1 MDSSLEEII
10 TQRKLAVQLSS
21 VILIIS
27 LVTGCSLGTTPTSA
41 PQIVSPSAATSL
53 TTTPDPLLAELK
65 AAMLKVQPND
75 TRPLDQTE
83 QDMTDL
89 LRETSGVRAAL
100 GDQADAIF
108 LKIDEAKAAAVQEL
122 VNQAGE
128 TSSLTPTAE
137 ESMALSAIINTLGI
151 SALSSGDYQIVAP
164 TLSLGMLVG
173 TSFIMDQAPRDANGN
188 TSIPKLELMTTTK
201 DDVSIY
207 IGFTPRMNG
216 SRMEGEVE
224 MVISVT
230 TPVAYEETSNGTLSV
245 ELCPDAEGNVP
256 LRFSF
261 QSSSNMNSGGMQMG
275 AETQATGHV
284 DDEAKLASFDLQTTT
299 SGAHQPGLGAPKG
312 SPNQFIEANLKIHGS
327 ITNPD
332 DTSMAV
338 DFTRASSQTDL
349 KFAQSMTSI
358 LGVMNITMTFVSL
371 MVAEMKWADGFCLE
385 IKVPEMGSGTKTVPP
400 NSETQFTANVRH
412 KFEGVELPLP
422 VTAVLS
428 AGQVSVSP
436 SRTKV
441 VAPASFTHKAGDQE
455 KQTATVSLETRSRR
469 GVAKLDIKFRTAA
482 PGWKLE
488 GMGPTTLNGAS
499 ITSNYSCDSP
509 YGPWEFSVETTT
521 SPTSKSA
528 TKILFSED
536 GKSTATVEEHASSE
550 LGTVYGI
557 GTGNVTITPNS
568 GGYQINFEAYTITYT
583 TCAPPGCMT
592 SRVLKQAWVLNI
604 IPADPGQ
611 CHNP

>member
-1 MDSSLEEII
+1 LEEII
-10 TQRKLAVQLSS
+10 TQQKVAVQLLS
-21 VILIIS
+21 VFLVIS

-41 PQIVSPSAATSL
+41 PQIVSPSATTAL
-53 TTTPDPLLAELK
+53 TATPDPLLAKLK
-65 AAMLKVQPND
+65 ATILNVQPND

-83 QDMTDL
+83 QDTTNF
-89 LRETSGVRAAL
+89 LREASGARAAL
-100 GDQADAIF
+100 GDQADAVF
-108 LKIDEAKAAAVQEL
+108 LKIDEAKAAAVQEIL
-122 VNQAGE
+122 TQIMRTSDVAPTLAQSSALAGLLN
-128 TSSLTPTAE
+128 SLGIA
-137 ESMALSAIINTLGI
+137 ALST
-151 SALSSGDYQIVAP
+151 GDYQIVTP
-164 TLSLGMLVG
+164 LLSLGLLAG
-173 TSFIMDQAPRDANGN
+173 TALALDNAPRDANGN
-188 TSIPKLELMTTTK
+188 ASITKQENVTTTK

-207 IGFTPRMNG
+207 TGFTPRMNG

-224 MVISVT
+224 MIISVT
-230 TPVAYEETSNGTLSV
+230 TPVAYEETSKGTLSM

-256 LRFSF
+256 LSFSF
-261 QSSSNMNSGGMQMG
+261 QSGSNKNNGGIQMG
-275 AETQATGHV
+275 AETQVTGHV
-284 DDEAKLASFDLQTTT
+284 DDEAKLATFDLQTTT
-299 SGAHQPGLGAPKG
+299 SGALQPGLGAPNG
-312 SPNQFIEANLKIHGS
+312 LPNQFAEANQKIHVS
-327 ITNPD
+327 MSNPD
-332 DTSMAV
+332 DTTMTV
-338 DFTRASSQTDL
+338 NYTRASSQADL
-349 KFAQSMTSI
+349 KFAQSMASI
-358 LGVMNITMTFVSL
+358 LGIMNTMMTVVSL
-371 MVAEMKWADGFCLE
+371 TVAEMKWMGGFCLE
-385 IKVPEMGSGTKTVPP
+385 IRVPDMGSGTKTVLP

-441 VAPASFTHKAGDQE
+441 VAPASFTHKAADQE

-469 GVAKLDIKFRTAA
+469 GMAKLDIKFRTAA

-488 GMGPTTLNGAS
+488 GMGPVTLNGAT

-528 TKILFSED
+528 TKIPFSED
-536 GKSTATVEEHASSE
+536 GKSTATVEEHASVD

-583 TCAPPGCMT
+583 TCALSDCMT
-592 SRVLKQAWVLNI
+592 SRVLKQGWVLNI

-611 CHNP
+611 CYNP